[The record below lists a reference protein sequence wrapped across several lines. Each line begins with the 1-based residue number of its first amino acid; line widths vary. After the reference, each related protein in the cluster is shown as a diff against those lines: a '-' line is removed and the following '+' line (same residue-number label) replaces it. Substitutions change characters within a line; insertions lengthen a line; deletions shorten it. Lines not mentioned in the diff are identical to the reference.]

1 MTNIFAALFD
11 QAATVTWLAL
21 VVFTALY
28 MALFGYW
35 CWLVCELLYAWSARE
50 AADRE
55 REDDASD

>member
-11 QAATVTWLAL
+11 QAAAVTSLAL
-21 VVFTALY
+21 LVFTAIY
-28 MALFGYW
+28 AALFGYW
-35 CWLVCELLYAWSARE
+35 CWLVCELLYVWSAQ